1 MKSARVWGAWLA
13 LVLVSACA
21 SLHAPQDR
29 EARLTAAAE
38 RAKPFFMQFEE
49 RLIRTRYLALRPLG
63 TRRVAEDEWLRR
75 YGEFR
80 AELGTVLGPALADYE
95 RRAVAELRA
104 ALAAGFNDAEL
115 AELAAT
121 TREAVWDEY
130 AARNAVA
137 ALLVGETTA
146 GRAPSPEELAELAQ
160 RARALSQENEA
171 FAQRHKGAIDRL
183 TTYRVARI
191 YYGLAATAATNQAI
205 ALTQALRA
213 NTAVAGVTRK
223 WRSLAAPPAQ

>member
-1 MKSARVWGAWLA
+1 MRSARAWAAWLGVA
-13 LVLVSACA
+13 LLSACA

-29 EARLTAAAE
+29 EAKLTAAAE

-63 TRRVAEDEWLRR
+63 ARVTEDDWLRR

-80 AELGTVLGPALADYE
+80 AELAAALGPALVDYE

-115 AELAAT
+115 AELDAT
-121 TREAVWDEY
+121 PREAVWDEY

-146 GRAPSPEELAELAQ
+146 ARAPSREELAELAQ
-160 RARALSQENEA
+160 RARALSRENEA
-171 FAQRHKGAIDRL
+171 FAQRHQGAIDRL
-183 TTYRVARI
+183 ATYRVARI
-191 YYGLAATAATNQAI
+191 YYGLAARAATNQAV

-213 NTAVAGVTRK
+213 NAAVAGVTRK
-223 WRSLAAPPAQ
+223 WRSLAATPAQ